1 MFPINMYITLFMFQI
16 EYQKCHYG
24 ANNYVVYINVT
35 DRFVNGVHIFIGA
48 LNVKVYDF
56 LMPITL

>member
-1 MFPINMYITLFMFQI
+1 MYITLFMFQI